1 MDAVAVLAV
10 IFGTFFGIFYL
21 FFSTRNKERLALI
34 EKGVDAKIFMQG
46 ERRKGSSSFA
56 KVFLLNIALLAM
68 GIGVGILLGTLL
80 SYNFGY
86 AGSWENRPSNY
97 IDEGV
102 FYSASIF
109 LCAGAALLIGFNQT
123 KKMDKEA

>member
-46 ERRKGSSSFA
+46 ERKKRSTSFA
-56 KVFLLNIALLAM
+56 QVFLLNIALLAM

-80 SYNFGY
+80 NYFFGY
-86 AGSWENRPSNY
+86 SGSWANRPDNY

-109 LCAGAALLIGFNQT
+109 LTAGAALLIGFKQT
-123 KKMDKEA
+123 KKLDKED

>member
-34 EKGVDAKIFMQG
+34 EKGVDAKIFMKG
-46 ERRKGSSSFA
+46 ERIKGSSSFA

-80 SYNFGY
+80 TYNFGY
-86 AGSWENRPSNY
+86 SGTWANRPDNY

>member
-1 MDAVAVLAV
+1 MEEVAVLAV

-34 EKGVDAKIFMQG
+34 EKGADASIFNLGQK
-46 ERRKGSSSFA
+46 RKGSNSFA
-56 KVFLLNIALLAM
+56 KVFILNVALLAM
-68 GIGVGILLGTLL
+68 GIGVGILLGAIL

-86 AGSWENRPSNY
+86 SGSWENRPDSY

-109 LCAGAALLIGFNQT
+109 LCAGAALLVGFNMT
-123 KKMDKEA
+123 KKMDQE

>member
-46 ERRKGSSSFA
+46 ERKKRSTSFA
-56 KVFLLNIALLAM
+56 QVFLLNIALLAM

-80 SYNFGY
+80 NYFFGY
-86 AGSWENRPSNY
+86 SGTYENRPYNY

-102 FYSASIF
+102 FYSSSIF
-109 LCAGAALLIGFNQT
+109 LTAGAALLIGFKQT
-123 KKMDKEA
+123 KKLDKEN

>member
-1 MDAVAVLAV
+1 MEALVVLTV
-10 IFGTFFGIFYL
+10 IFGTIFGIFYL

-46 ERRKGSSSFA
+46 ERRKKSTSFA
-56 KVFLLNIALLAM
+56 QVFLLNVALLAM
-68 GIGVGILLGTLL
+68 GVGVGILLGTLL

-86 AGSWENRPSNY
+86 SGAWADRPDNY

-109 LCAGAALLIGFNQT
+109 LSAGAALFIGFN
-123 KKMDKEA
+123 EA